1 MEGMQGIQLSREH
14 WESMRSHV
22 EACLPN
28 EACGILGGIGEE
40 VHEVIPVTNELQS
53 PHRFRM
59 DPVEQLAAMQR
70 IESLRLEMI
79 GIFHSHV
86 YGPEDPS
93 QTDLDEAYYPRVAYL
108 VWSPEETGWKCRS
121 FRLLD
126 GVAFEIPL
134 SLMS

>member
-1 MEGMQGIQLSREH
+1 MEGMQSIQLSREH
-14 WESMRSHV
+14 WDSMQVHI

-40 VHEVIPVTNELQS
+40 VHEVIPVTNELES

-70 IESLRLEMI
+70 IESNGLEMI
-79 GIFHSHV
+79 GIFHSHGH
-86 YGPEDPS
+86 GPDDPS
-93 QTDLDEAYYPRVAYL
+93 QTDLDEAYYPWIAYL
-108 VWSPEETGWKCRS
+108 IWSPGETGWKCRS

-126 GVAFEIPL
+126 GFAFEIPL
-134 SLMS
+134 LLIP